1 MKRGNHGLDEKVY
14 SFPRRFLSCA
24 FIELSAVFSYSIY
37 YVRKIFRKTNI
48 SYPLMRTRTCWYEGV
63 RNNDFLENYLY

>member
-1 MKRGNHGLDEKVY
+1 MKRGNHGLDEKFIASLGDFYLVLLLNFLRTQNYVY
-14 SFPRRFLSCA
+14 
-24 FIELSAVFSYSIY
+24 
-37 YVRKIFRKTNI
+37 KIFRKNNI